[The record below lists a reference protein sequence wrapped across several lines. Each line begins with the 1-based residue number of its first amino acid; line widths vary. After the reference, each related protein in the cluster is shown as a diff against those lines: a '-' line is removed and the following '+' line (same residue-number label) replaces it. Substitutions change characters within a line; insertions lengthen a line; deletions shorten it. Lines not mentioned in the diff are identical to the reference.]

1 MAITQIIRCSI
12 EASKVDRNLFYK
24 APKSGK
30 IYFNFSVLLKDEKGK
45 YGDDGMII
53 QNSGDPNV
61 KGEILGNARI
71 VERNGQQQ
79 QQQQAA
85 PQAKKASNGWD
96 EPVDDI
102 PF

>member
-1 MAITQIIRCSI
+1 
-12 EASKVDRNLFYK
+12 
-24 APKSGK
+24 
-30 IYFNFSVLLKDEKGK
+30 
-45 YGDDGMII
+45 MII
-53 QNSGDPNV
+53 QNSADPNV
-61 KGEILGNARI
+61 KGEILGNAKI